1 MENKS
6 DKAHNDDCQDCI
18 HHWLIDERNL
28 GVCKKC
34 GAIRQFSRSWSPLS
48 KQGTWSNKPNKEQ
61 HDASS
66 GTQS

>member
-6 DKAHNDDCQDCI
+6 EKAHNDDRQDCI

-34 GAIRQFSRSWSPLS
+34 GEIRQFSRSWNPLS
-48 KQGTWSNKPNKEQ
+48 NHGTWSNKPNKEQ
-61 HDASS
+61 HKAS